1 MNNNNRIK
9 VIKPDE
15 ITPSF
20 INQIEEEFPYA
31 SDDGKQLKRKLEYI
45 TFDTDYLLR
54 DQQVKRVLKNGG
66 ALCLILFQYLREM
79 MAISEQGYYINLS
92 EYDQEDFIA
101 DIAYTLRTTTEDIS
115 HMIELLRSEKMITVV
130 TMPDGRV
137 LITAAMQ
144 IRNFLMINTVRK
156 DKRESAVRVK
166 RKKENKNN
174 TNINEE
180 PVNNIY
186 EQAPQEMENPFTGE
200 MTELL
205 ELK

>member
-54 DQQVKRVLKNGG
+54 DQQVKRVLKNGR